1 MDSNRPISSLSV
13 YTTMCTE
20 QKIGGKRRKAPTLWW
35 LCVWRGAKVKSLG
48 EGGRR
53 NLTMNHSGETRGRD
67 AKWKSAKNKEGTSEQ
82 L

>member
-1 MDSNRPISSLSV
+1 MYRAED
-13 YTTMCTE
+13 
-20 QKIGGKRRKAPTLWW
+20 RREAAKGTHPVVVVCLE
-35 LCVWRGAKVKSLG
+35 RAKVKSLG